1 MTAQRDLEPKGASAP
16 RVPGALF
23 RAPPPRSLVAASIL
37 SADFTRLGDE
47 CRAVIAAGA
56 DAIHVDVMDGH
67 FVPNLSMG
75 PAICQAV
82 RRAVPDAF
90 IDVHL
95 MVEAPSR
102 FLEPF
107 AKAGA
112 NHCTVHQEVRE
123 VQHDLRAIVE
133 RCHALRMSAGVAVNP
148 DTPVTALAD
157 LGECADLILVM
168 SVHPGYSGQ
177 AFIPAVLDKVRELRL
192 RLGSRPRI
200 EIDGGVSPANA
211 AACVDAGVD
220 VVVSAS
226 ALFGS
231 KDYGAT
237 IAALRGR
244 IR

>member
-1 MTAQRDLEPKGASAP
+1 MDSVVGGEGARGATASR
-16 RVPGALF
+16 GALF
-23 RAPPPRSLVAASIL
+23 RAPPARPLVAASIL
-37 SADFTRLGDE
+37 SADFSRLGDE

-75 PAICQAV
+75 PAVCAAV
-82 RRAVPDAF
+82 RRAVPGAM

-95 MVEAPSR
+95 MVEQPSR

-112 NHCTVHQEVRE
+112 DHCTVHRE
-123 VQHDLRAIVE
+123 VEEDLP
-133 RCHALRMSAGVAVNP
+133 ALLAQGHSLGMSMGVAINP
-148 DTPVTALAD
+148 DTPATALASIAEPCE
-157 LGECADLILVM
+157 LMLVM

-177 AFIPAVLDKVRELRL
+177 AFIPAVLDKVRSLRA
-192 RLGSRPRI
+192 RFGASRRI

-211 AACVDAGVD
+211 HSCVEAGVD

-231 KDYGAT
+231 RDYGAT
-237 IAALRGR
+237 IAALRG
-244 IR
+244 